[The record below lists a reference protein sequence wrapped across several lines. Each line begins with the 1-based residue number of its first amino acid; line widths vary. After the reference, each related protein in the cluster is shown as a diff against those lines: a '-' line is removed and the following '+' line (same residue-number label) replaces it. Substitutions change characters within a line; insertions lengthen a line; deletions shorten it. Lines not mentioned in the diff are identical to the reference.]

1 MSNESYYDILGVT
14 YKATSDEI
22 TAAKNKLAKMYHPDV
37 NMRKGIDTTEK
48 MQEILEAYSV
58 LSDKEKRAEYDREI
72 RGTTSVMQTF
82 DLSKTEDASDDMRK
96 YAEQGMTV
104 EMRGV
109 DFGYV
114 DDKQVLRKSDFVAI
128 NAISRSIPSA
138 AKDNE
143 PSNTS
148 FVRRTFFNQHTGA
161 DCPNCP
167 FMTYLIKRTLNDE
180 VKDKVVL
187 ASVRN
192 YAGEVDFANVPNPV
206 SSWPYLHIDYDT
218 TYPYNG
224 TVDGLQSKI
233 DEWTSAPAKVG
244 ISANPMYYEDGQII
258 VKVSVKAA
266 ETDEYNVG
274 LWLMQ
279 DNIYIKQQV
288 ASDRL
293 HLLDGTWGDEYH
305 YHNNCVRIAES
316 RYLGSHVGYPLGK
329 IEAGK
334 TAEWI
339 FLINANIGQ
348 KDLNG
353 DGRCDVGDSWWYT
366 KGKINLDDLHF
377 AAFVT
382 THKGTVYKVANV
394 IDFKYNETKLFEY
407 IK

>member
-1 MSNESYYDILGVT
+1 MKNIKTIMAFLSAAVIMSSCGEDVVEVGGMGVKMDGVVLTFDKSVIQADGSDAVSFKVYYQGSDVT
-14 YKATSDEI
+14 GQATVFKVDGSKYEQTGSVFSTDQVGNYSFQAAYKA
-22 TAAKNKLAKMYHPDV
+22 
-37 NMRKGIDTTEK
+37 G
-48 MQEILEAYSV
+48 
-58 LSDKEKRAEYDREI
+58 
-72 RGTTSVMQTF
+72 
-82 DLSKTEDASDDMRK
+82 
-96 YAEQGMTV
+96 
-104 EMRGV
+104 
-109 DFGYV
+109 
-114 DDKQVLRKSDFVAI
+114 KSDFVAI
-128 NAISRSIPSA
+128 NAISREIPSA

-167 FMTYLIKRTLNDE
+167 FMTYLIKRTLTDE

-394 IDFKYNETKLFEY
+394 IDFKYNETKPFDY